1 MSAHSANP
9 PLSPLSDDEYH
20 YSDVEDDEYQYSEED
35 EEEMA
40 SVQSNP
46 NAKKQHAADSLSPL
60 GSGSAA
66 KKKRLSPSGLGHAG
80 SHKQQEYHVI
90 DEEELL
96 QEQRALINEIAQV
109 LEIPAPVASV
119 LLRYF
124 GWNKE
129 KLFEGYYADPAT
141 TKHEAGVEFAEKPA
155 PVIPKDTTATEAHR
169 LKFFAFAK
177 EQQDQL
183 FPEGVGRRMDD
194 TFDLVGHRHI
204 MLRDTTLQIISAMKD
219 WETAKN
225 DSIGA
230 YLIDGERG
238 TGKSFALH
246 QIVQYARESNWVVLY
261 IPNPRSWTNEAP
273 YVMQSP
279 YQEGKFDI
287 DVYGVDLL
295 QKFLHCHGEQ
305 LKSIPLRGKYAD
317 RYYPTDKYESKPKN
331 AADYKDAALT
341 LRDVVVGG
349 VRDEELACQAVCD
362 LKEELAQTTEF
373 PVLIAIDDYNT
384 WFQPTVFGYEGKDV
398 AADDISVIAALK
410 DIGAKG
416 YNESRKLKNGL
427 FVAAATENFPTKV
440 HFKQQVDYRKIRAT
454 MRTYTPE
461 ELSTVVSYY
470 NQVSFLHGASLL
482 LQFCCERCMLTFS
495 FWLPQTSPRTRRW
508 RTSGS

>member
-1 MSAHSANP
+1 MMAMRVLTKRLPVRRLQTSALRALSTEVPPVVSAAEGAN
-9 PLSPLSDDEYH
+9 EGAA
-20 YSDVEDDEYQYSEED
+20 ETSEED
-35 EEEMA
+35 
-40 SVQSNP
+40 
-46 NAKKQHAADSLSPL
+46 L
-60 GSGSAA
+60 GN
-66 KKKRLSPSGLGHAG
+66 L
-80 SHKQQEYHVI
+80 
-90 DEEELL
+90 
-96 QEQRALINEIAQV
+96 
-109 LEIPAPVASV
+109 
-119 LLRYF
+119 
-124 GWNKE
+124 
-129 KLFEGYYADPAT
+129 
-141 TKHEAGVEFAEKPA
+141 AGVPISE
-155 PVIPKDTTATEAHR
+155 ATKNHR

-177 EQQDQL
+177 EQQDEL
-183 FPEGVGRRMDD
+183 FPEGVVRRMDE

-204 MLRDTTLQIISAMKD
+204 MLRDTTLQVISTMKD

-246 QIVQYARESNWVVLY
+246 QIVQFARESNWVVLY
-261 IPNPRSWTNEAP
+261 IPNPRSWTHEAP

-295 QKFLHCHGEQ
+295 QNFLHCHGEQ

-317 RYYPTDKYESKPKN
+317 RYYPTDKYESKPKD

-341 LRDVVVGG
+341 LRDLVACG

-410 DIGAKG
+410 DIGSKG
-416 YNESRKLKNGL
+416 YDESHKLKNGL
-427 FVAAATENFPTKV
+427 FIAAVTENFPTKV
-440 HFKQQVDYRKIRAT
+440 HFKQQVDYRKIRTT

-470 NQVSFLHGASLL
+470 NQVSFLHDKPTDSQMAYFRLMTKSLPLHVFDRAS
-482 LQFCCERCMLTFS
+482 FS
-495 FWLPQTSPRTRRW
+495 
-508 RTSGS
+508 